1 MKFLI
6 VAIYLVVSTLSFAGS
21 NYSQDRLAEF
31 KILND
36 KVESLEKALRLQSL
50 VNTAVDNQNYELACK
65 AQSELQ
71 DLVEKAQIR
80 DIITQIKD
88 YKSAYCTM
96 KKYSSL

>member
-6 VAIYLVVSTLSFAGS
+6 VAIYIAVSTLSFAGS

-31 KILND
+31 KNLND

-50 VNTAVDNQNYELACK
+50 VNTAVDNQNYDLACK

>member
-31 KILND
+31 KNLND

-50 VNTAVDNQNYELACK
+50 VNTAVDNQNYDLACK

>member
-6 VAIYLVVSTLSFAGS
+6 IAIYLTVSTLSFAGS

-31 KILND
+31 KNLND
-36 KVESLEKALRLQSL
+36 KVENLEKALRLQSL
-50 VNTAVDNQNYELACK
+50 VNTAVDNQNYDLACK

>member
-1 MKFLI
+1 MKFL

-31 KILND
+31 KNLND

-50 VNTAVDNQNYELACK
+50 VNTAVDNQNYDLACK

>member
-1 MKFLI
+1 MKFLMI
-6 VAIYLVVSTLSFAGS
+6 AIYLTVSTLSFAGS

-31 KILND
+31 KNLND
-36 KVESLEKALRLQSL
+36 KVENLEKALRLQSL
-50 VNTAVDNQNYELACK
+50 VNTAVDNQNYDLACK

>member
-31 KILND
+31 KNLND

-50 VNTAVDNQNYELACK
+50 VNTAVDNQNYDLACK

-71 DLVEKAQIR
+71 DLVEKAQIL

>member
-6 VAIYLVVSTLSFAGS
+6 IAIYLAVSTLSFAGS
-21 NYSQDRLAEF
+21 NYSQDRLSEF
-31 KILND
+31 KNLND
-36 KVESLEKALRLQSL
+36 KVENLEKALRLQSL
-50 VNTAVDNQNYELACK
+50 VNTAVDNQNYDLACK

>member
-6 VAIYLVVSTLSFAGS
+6 IAIYLTVSTLSFAGS

-31 KILND
+31 KNLND

-50 VNTAVDNQNYELACK
+50 VNTAVDNQNYDLACK

>member
-6 VAIYLVVSTLSFAGS
+6 IAIYLVVSTLSFAGS

-31 KILND
+31 KNLND

-50 VNTAVDNQNYELACK
+50 VNTAVDNQNYDLACK